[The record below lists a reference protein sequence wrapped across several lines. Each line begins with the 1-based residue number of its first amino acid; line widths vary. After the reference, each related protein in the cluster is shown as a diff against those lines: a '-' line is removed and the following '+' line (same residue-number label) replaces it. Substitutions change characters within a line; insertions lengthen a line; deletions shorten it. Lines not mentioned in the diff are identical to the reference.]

1 MGDNDQASN
10 TKASLP
16 LTKHAE
22 ADFQKSYTHQGV
34 KPDGP
39 APTAR
44 VQTPQQAQPA
54 ASSPPSS
61 TPTQPAASSP
71 PGSTPPASTQSTQQ
85 PVQHSTPDK
94 KP

>member
-10 TKASLP
+10 TKANLP

-54 ASSPPSS
+54 ASSPPGS
-61 TPTQPAASSP
+61 TPT
-71 PGSTPPASTQSTQQ
+71 ASTQSTQQ
-85 PVQHSTPDK
+85 PVQHPTPDK